1 MMKKYTS
8 SYFMNFISM
17 LQSNYADKRGR
28 VELSEDNINDLILM
42 YVYTEGEEEFHKL
55 KAEVKEIVEQKDLQL
70 FVKTEIKNVKE
81 LEFISSTIL
90 KHH

>member
-1 MMKKYTS
+1 MKKYTS
-8 SYFMNFISM
+8 SYFVNFISM
-17 LQSNYADKRGR
+17 LQSNYADKRGQ